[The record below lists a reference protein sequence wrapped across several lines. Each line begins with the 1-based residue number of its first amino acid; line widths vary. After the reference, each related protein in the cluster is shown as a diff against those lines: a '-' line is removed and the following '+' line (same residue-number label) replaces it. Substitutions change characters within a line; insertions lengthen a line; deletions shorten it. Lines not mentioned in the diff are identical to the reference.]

1 MQGGFCHTEASKV
14 LLPQFPILEN
24 KLALNSNYQAM
35 VEVTATTSPAFLLM
49 TNDILKP
56 AFLFPISPEVL

>member
-1 MQGGFCHTEASKV
+1 MQRGFCHTEASKV

-24 KLALNSNYQAM
+24 KLVLSSDYQAM
-35 VEVTATTSPAFLLM
+35 AESTAYTSPAFLLM